1 MALSRKFLTALG
13 IEPDK
18 IDEIIEAHSA
28 TVDGLK
34 EEITRYKADAES
46 LPTVKTDLENAQKEL
61 EAIKE
66 AAEKNGEGAYKKQY
80 EDLKKEYDEYK
91 AGQEAKEI
99 LAKKTSAYRN
109 LLKEIGVSEK
119 RLDTILKVSKFDDI
133 ELDDKENIKDS
144 DKLKETL
151 KTEWSDF
158 ITKKEQ
164 QGANTATPPIGSAA
178 ANNGNGGRAAQLAA
192 QYHDSRYG
200 TNKEG

>member
-13 IEPDK
+13 IEPEK

-34 EEITRYKADAES
+34 EEINRYKADAES
-46 LPTVKTDLENAQKEL
+46 LPTVKTELETAQKEL
-61 EAIKE
+61 ETLKD
-66 AAEKNGEGAYKKQY
+66 AAEKNGEGVYKKQY
-80 EDLKKEYDEYK
+80 EDLKKEYDDYK
-91 AGQEAKEI
+91 ADQEAKEL
-99 LAKKTSAYRN
+99 LAKKTNAYRN

-119 RLDTILKVSKFDDI
+119 RLDTILKVSKFDEI

-144 DKLKETL
+144 DKLKESL

-164 QGANTATPPIGSAA
+164 QGANTATPPAG
-178 ANNGNGGRAAQLAA
+178 GNAGNKNEGRAAQLAA
-192 QYHDSRYG
+192 QYHDNRYG
-200 TNKEG
+200 ANKEG